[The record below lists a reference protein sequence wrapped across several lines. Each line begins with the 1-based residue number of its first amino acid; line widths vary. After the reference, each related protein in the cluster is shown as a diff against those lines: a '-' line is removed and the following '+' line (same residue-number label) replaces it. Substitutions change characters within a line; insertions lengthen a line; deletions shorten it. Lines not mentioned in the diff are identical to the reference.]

1 MTPEERQQVEAALG
15 IVNQA
20 VETWHPKELDSIT
33 TGQQWRQMLA
43 AWSIV
48 SGVVQQTLA
57 VPAQG
62 APSSN
67 GAHLVTEEVPTD
79 G

>member
-1 MTPEERQQVEAALG
+1 MTNEERQQVEAALS

-20 VETWHPKELDSIT
+20 VDNWHPKELDSMS

-48 SGVVQQTLA
+48 SGIVQQTLV
-57 VPAQG
+57 VPTG
-62 APSSN
+62 APSTN
-67 GAHLVTEEVPTD
+67 GAQVVEEVPSD